1 MELNKGLFNMKNVLH
16 TSLIFTLLSMPVA
29 FATEGNLNI
38 SVKTQS
44 STSAVYSK
52 WQDTFRLSETEFA
65 SAVNRYFDYYENRL
79 TTSEASYHF
88 DTAAKIVIERKKA
101 GLPIS
106 TEQKKKLI
114 ASKNTLDAEIAT
126 YAGVPV
132 RRLND
137 FNTAANEYLRE
148 KKR

>member
-1 MELNKGLFNMKNVLH
+1 MKNVLH
-16 TSLIFTLLSMPVA
+16 MLLICALLSMPVA
-29 FATEGNLNI
+29 FAAETKLNP
-38 SVKTQS
+38 VAKAET
-44 STSAVYSK
+44 STSAVYNK
-52 WQDTFRLSETEFA
+52 WQDTFRLSEIEF
-65 SAVNRYFDYYENRL
+65 SDSVNRYFDYYESKL
-79 TTSEASYHF
+79 STSEASYNF
-88 DTAAKIVIERKKA
+88 ETAAKIFFERKKA

-106 TEQKKKLI
+106 VEQKQKLI
-114 ASKNTLDAEIAT
+114 AAKNTLDAEIAT